1 MQVVRI
7 QSILSMLAATIF
19 VYHGTESLFFLRS
32 STVKEAE
39 MVIFFRYLHAIEVV
53 LLGSFLMLV
62 ECNSPL
68 FIRNIRVLYRPVAK
82 GLILLVLSVFL
93 YSRQE

>member
-1 MQVVRI
+1 
-7 QSILSMLAATIF
+7 MLAATIF
-19 VYHGTESLFFLRS
+19 VYHGTESLFFLRR

-82 GLILLVLSVFL
+82 GLIILVLSVFL
-93 YSRQE
+93 YSGQE